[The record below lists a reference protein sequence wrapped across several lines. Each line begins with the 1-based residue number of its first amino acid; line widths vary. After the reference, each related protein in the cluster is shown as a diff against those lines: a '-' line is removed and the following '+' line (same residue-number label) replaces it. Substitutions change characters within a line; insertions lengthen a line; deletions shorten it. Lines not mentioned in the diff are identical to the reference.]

1 MPCYRI
7 TYTREDMG
15 DYVCPAI
22 KYANTEKEA
31 LAHLAVGSDK
41 KGYALKKTGV
51 RIKLISVKQI

>member
-1 MPCYRI
+1 
-7 TYTREDMG
+7 MG

-51 RIKLISVKQI
+51 KIKLISVKQI